1 MYKCQHYCKIC
12 HAMFLYVCMT
22 VYYDV
27 SAVSG
32 EIILSYYDTIKEFNV
47 PLIFPNYFIIV
58 DAQLNDVEV
67 GGATVFPKL
76 NLAARPV
83 KVIRFYAGSIYL
95 MLHFCV
101 MIRVCPHFV
110 HK

>member
-1 MYKCQHYCKIC
+1 ML
-12 HAMFLYVCMT
+12 LYVCMT
-22 VYYDV
+22 VHYDV

-32 EIILSYYDTIKEFNV
+32 EIILSYYDTIRYDTIKEFNV

-76 NLAARPV
+76 NLVARPV